1 MRTVLHHEFE
11 QLIYNTSYQQVQFL
25 HKHPEVQFFTHF
37 DFTRPFGVPT
47 QVHQIPALAATQPD
61 ELKLGMATLPAR
73 AARSGGRFELHVI
86 LVAEGRERRLHM
98 FPLRSASGAFHDGL
112 RRIATAVGNADFSDA
127 FPQVHHNLTALINER
142 DGYGVVIH

>member
-1 MRTVLHHEFE
+1 
-11 QLIYNTSYQQVQFL
+11 
-25 HKHPEVQFFTHF
+25 
-37 DFTRPFGVPT
+37 
-47 QVHQIPALAATQPD
+47 
-61 ELKLGMATLPAR
+61 
-73 AARSGGRFELHVI
+73 
-86 LVAEGRERRLHM
+86 M